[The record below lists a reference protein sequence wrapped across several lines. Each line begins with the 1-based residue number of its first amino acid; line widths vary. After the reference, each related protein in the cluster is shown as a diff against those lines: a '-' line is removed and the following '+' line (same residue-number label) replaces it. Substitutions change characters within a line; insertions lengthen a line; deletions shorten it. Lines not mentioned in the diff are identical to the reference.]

1 MVIRSG
7 FAIGVA
13 AVSSIWVTQT
23 VARPERK
30 IPVCIEARNPGI
42 MGYARN
48 LASKIFA
55 AINVEIDWTVVT
67 DWRWRNCPAAALR
80 ITVQGVTA
88 PDERP
93 GALAYSTPYEGR
105 HIVIFYDRVLDR
117 VEASRVRALMGHVIA
132 HEIGHVL
139 EGVIRHSD
147 SGIMKEHWSADDFQQ
162 MVWKPLP
169 FAPEDVMLINKG
181 LDSRQLEPKGR

>member
-1 MVIRSG
+1 
-7 FAIGVA
+7 
-13 AVSSIWVTQT
+13 
-23 VARPERK
+23 
-30 IPVCIEARNPGI
+30 

-55 AINVEIDWTVVT
+55 AINVEIDWNVVT

-105 HIVIFYDRVLDR
+105 HIVIFYDRVLER

-181 LDSRQLEPKGR
+181 LDSRQLESKGR